1 MLKNAKG
8 QSHCRITNV
17 DDHVVQI
24 KRSNKM
30 FDLMAGREMSA
41 ELGFILWGPRWSLS
55 KFSVIYPT
63 AVNLCS

>member
-41 ELGFILWGPRWSLS
+41 ELGFILWGPR
-55 KFSVIYPT
+55 
-63 AVNLCS
+63 